1 MDHYENP
8 KEFEELS
15 EAISRVIADSE
26 EVMRIV
32 QKLHKE
38 NKISPESFLVLVF
51 KMESLDT
58 HEEEEDEKDKK
69 RIPLTR
75 LSLNYSHCV
84 DGKKLTP
91 NEIAFQEYS
100 VRTFKEKKWLK
111 KLGLIL
117 DNDNKNDGK

>member
-15 EAISRVIADSE
+15 EAISRVISNSK

-32 QKLHKE
+32 RKLHKE
-38 NKISPESFLVLVF
+38 DKISPESFLVLVF

-69 RIPLTR
+69 RVPLTR
-75 LSLNYSHCV
+75 LSLSRSHCI

-100 VRTFKEKKWLK
+100 IRTFNEKEWLK
-111 KLGLIL
+111 RLGLIL
-117 DNDNKNDGK
+117 DKDNKNDKK